1 LGLPARRGAPGGE
14 RQHITGQL
22 FFFPVLPAAP
32 RDIEL
37 HSVLLHG
44 LSDRS
49 RLRILEALRGD
60 ERRVTEI
67 VTETEMGQ
75 PNVSKHLACLWGCG
89 LVAREKRGRE
99 VFYWL
104 IPGVEELLSAV
115 DQVLESA
122 GETVGAC
129 PLTEQTLELAC
140 ESDNGRPRR

>member
-1 LGLPARRGAPGGE
+1 L
-14 RQHITGQL
+14 
-22 FFFPVLPAAP
+22 PVLATTP

-37 HSVLLHG
+37 HAILLHG

-49 RLRILEALRGD
+49 RLRILEALRGG
-60 ERRVTEI
+60 ERRVGEI
-67 VTETEMGQ
+67 VAETELTQ

-99 VFYWL
+99 IFYWL

-115 DQVLESA
+115 DQVLEKA

-129 PLTEQTLELAC
+129 PLTEETLEPC
-140 ESDNGRPRR
+140 

>member
-1 LGLPARRGAPGGE
+1 ML
-14 RQHITGQL
+14 TT
-22 FFFPVLPAAP
+22 AP

-49 RLRILEALRGD
+49 RLRILEALRGG

-67 VTETEMGQ
+67 VAETEMSQ
-75 PNVSKHLACLWGCG
+75 PNASKHLACLWGCG

-104 IPGVEELLSAV
+104 VPGVEELLSAV
-115 DQVLESA
+115 DQLIDMA
-122 GETVGAC
+122 GETVGTC
-129 PLTEQTLELAC
+129 SLTEQTLEPAC
-140 ESDNGRPRR
+140 ISDNGRPPR